1 MKGVTILLDEQN
13 QKRLLQ
19 IDLSDVDSS
28 NELIEDLIDVIIG
41 ESEEDGPNIGIEELK
56 RQLKSEGKI

>member
-19 IDLSDVDSS
+19 IDLSEVDSS